1 MFPPAF
7 IPLTWLVLLLRY
19 PKRTLA
25 IGIPLLFALASIAGW
40 LIIDERNNQHQL
52 DRLDMQISYAPTQC
66 TLDAPLRVQLRNNT
80 DQSLKDLQWR
90 IAAYRSGENIN
101 LVETLFTEARY
112 SSSSPLA
119 PAAEWHTCLPLPS
132 LRAGYRAST
141 LEFRI
146 ERRQGHFVR

>member
-1 MFPPAF
+1 MIPPAL

-25 IGIPLLFALASIAGW
+25 IGVPVLLVLASIASW
-40 LIIDERNNQHQL
+40 LILDQRSNQRQL
-52 DRLDMQISYAPTQC
+52 DHLDMQISYAPTLC
-66 TLDAPLRVQLRNNT
+66 TPDAPLRVHLRNST
-80 DQSLKDLQWR
+80 DQSLIDLQWR
-90 IAAYRSGENIN
+90 IAAYRPGENIN

-119 PAAEWHTCLPLPS
+119 PSAEWQTCLPLPS

-141 LEFRI
+141 VEFRV
-146 ERRQGHFVR
+146 ERRQGNFVR

>member
-1 MFPPAF
+1 MLPPAL
-7 IPLTWLVLLLRY
+7 IPITWIALLLRY

-25 IGIPLLFALASIAGW
+25 IGVPILAVLGSIAGW
-40 LIIDERNNQHQL
+40 LILDERNNQQLL
-52 DRLDMQISYAPTQC
+52 DRLDMQISYAPQQC
-66 TLDAPLRVQLRNNT
+66 PPDTPLRVHLSNNT
-80 DQSLKDLQWR
+80 DKSLKDLQWR
-90 IAAYRSGENIN
+90 IAAYRPGENIN

-119 PAAEWHTCLPLPS
+119 PSAQWQTCLPMPS

-146 ERRQGHFVR
+146 ERRQGNFVR

>member
-1 MFPPAF
+1 MLPPAL
-7 IPLTWLVLLLRY
+7 IPITWIALLLRY

-25 IGIPLLFALASIAGW
+25 IGVPVLAVLGSIAGW
-40 LIIDERNNQHQL
+40 LILDERNNQQLL
-52 DRLDMQISYAPTQC
+52 DRLDIQISYAPQQC
-66 TLDAPLRVQLRNNT
+66 PPDTPLHVKLSNNT
-80 DQSLKDLQWR
+80 NKSLKDLQWR
-90 IAAYRSGENIN
+90 IAAYRPGENIN

-119 PAAEWHTCLPLPS
+119 PAAQWQTCLPMPS